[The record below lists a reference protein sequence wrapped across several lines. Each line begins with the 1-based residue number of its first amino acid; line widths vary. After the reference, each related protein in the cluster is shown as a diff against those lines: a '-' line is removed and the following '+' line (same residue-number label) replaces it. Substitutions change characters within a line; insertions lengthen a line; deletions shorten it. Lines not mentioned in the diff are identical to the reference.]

1 MKFLMIFS
9 KQNLEMCVDVKGDV
23 ATSNFHIL
31 YSTKTEWF
39 LQRSTI
45 SITSKKF
52 WFINDETE
60 LK

>member
-1 MKFLMIFS
+1 MKCLMIFS
-9 KQNLEMCVDVKGDV
+9 KQNLEMCVDAKGDV
-23 ATSNFHIL
+23 VTGNFHIL
-31 YSTKTEWF
+31 YSTKAEWF